1 MSLKRIL
8 LEKNIND
15 PFIKNITDKLEDNF
29 DLSILDDH
37 PLLHER
43 FGVYVYSINNT
54 NKIIRIGKGDYS
66 KVKNIVGINFENVS
80 ELYYHNIVDRNY
92 LVSVM
97 EQCFP
102 LDGMNKEVIERIY
115 TYDGLLN
122 YFITEEDYTD
132 DYYMAEIL
140 DNDDIDY
147 IDDAINIVKQVHN
160 GYNELK
166 KYGIE
171 HGDLHVDNI
180 MQTRSTI
187 KLIDYF

>member
-1 MSLKRIL
+1 MSLKKIL
-8 LEKNIND
+8 LKENIND
-15 PFIKNITDKLEDNF
+15 PSIKNITDRLEDNF

-43 FGVYVYSINNT
+43 FGVYVYSVKNT
-54 NKIIRIGKGDYS
+54 DKIIRIGKGEYS
-66 KVKNIVGINFENVS
+66 KIKNIVGINFENVS
-80 ELYYHNIVDRNY
+80 ELYYHNIVDKNY

-115 TYDGLLN
+115 SYDGLLN

-132 DYYMAEIL
+132 LYYMAEIL
-140 DNDDIDY
+140 DNDDVDY
-147 IDDAINIVKQVHN
+147 IGDAINIVKQVHN

-166 KYGIE
+166 KYGIK
-171 HGDLHVDNI
+171 HGDLHADNI
-180 MQTRSTI
+180 MQIRSTI